1 MELSIITINWNN
13 ASGLEK
19 TMESVIAQSCQ
30 NFEYIVVDGG
40 SSDGSVDIIKNYDNI
55 PNLKWISEKDKG
67 IYNAMNKGIKMASG
81 EYVQFLN
88 SGDSLTDKD
97 VVKRMLDEVEKNG
110 HPDIMT
116 GNLLK
121 DYGKVIIRDSNSL
134 DKINLWHFYNGSINH
149 PSSYIKLDLFEKY
162 GLYDESLRI
171 VSDWKWFMNVIVF
184 NDVKPVF
191 VNVDVV
197 LFDTNGISETNEQL
211 NIDEKLKVLRTVLR
225 PAVVADYHRYNRD
238 IMMMERIHRHKLAFK
253 LVKLIERVLFKIE
266 SKKTDYVKR

>member
-13 ASGLEK
+13 AVGLKK

-149 PSSYIKLDLFEKY
+149 PSSYIKLELFEKY

>member
-1 MELSIITINWNN
+1 MKLSIITINWNN
-13 ASGLEK
+13 VEGLKK
-19 TMESVIAQSCQ
+19 TVESVMRQSCQ
-30 NFEYIVVDGG
+30 EFEYVIVDGG
-40 SSDGSVDIIKNYDNI
+40 STDGSVDVVKQYSSM
-55 PNLKWISEKDKG
+55 PNLRWVSERDKG

-97 VVKRMLDEVEKNG
+97 VVKKMLDEVEKNG

-211 NIDEKLKVLRTVLR
+211 NIDEKLIVLRTILR

>member
-13 ASGLEK
+13 AVGLKK

-97 VVKRMLDEVEKNG
+97 VVKKMLDEVEKNG

-149 PSSYIKLDLFEKY
+149 PSSYIKLDLFEQY

-184 NDVKPVF
+184 NNVKPVF

>member
-13 ASGLEK
+13 AVGLKK

-97 VVKRMLDEVEKNG
+97 VVKKMLDEVEKNG

-149 PSSYIKLDLFEKY
+149 PSSYIKLDLFEQY

-184 NDVKPVF
+184 NNVKPVF

-211 NIDEKLKVLRTVLR
+211 NIDEKLNVLRTVLR